1 MGVFRYSGKI
11 PSAVVTDIILFTTAP
26 LPSGLFGP
34 RLITI
39 DLNDPHDRVIA
50 SLDESIH
57 QEVKG

>member
-1 MGVFRYSGKI
+1 
-11 PSAVVTDIILFTTAP
+11 